1 MHTLLQGD
9 CIEVMRTMQ
18 ENSVDSLV
26 TDPPAGISFMGK
38 EWDDNKGGRDK
49 WIVWLTEVMQEA
61 YRVMKPGAHGLV
73 WALPRT
79 SHWTATALENAGF
92 EIRDRVSHIYGNGFP
107 KSLNV
112 GKAIDKAAGVK
123 RTDQEWYDKYHDGKT
138 RKKQEKGVTHVGF
151 SEKRA
156 AHNGNIRELPATDE
170 AKQWEGWGTALKPA
184 MEDWWLIRKPLSEKT
199 VAANVLKWG
208 TGALNIEGCRVE
220 TLDMVQIS
228 ASEGVPFGSNYEIGN
243 GRKYRSEPQGRFP
256 SHVIHDGSDEV
267 IKNFPQTTSGKLQ
280 EHHKTGN
287 SGLGIIQPRKQYKG
301 EWGGDS
307 GSASRF
313 FYCAKASSADR
324 EEGLEDSELYEAEGF
339 GDKDNGYNV
348 RTWIDRKD
356 GKGKVPVNAKRNPR
370 ANHHPTVKSTE
381 LMRYLCRLIT
391 PPNGI
396 VLDCFLG
403 SGSTGKGAIIEGFQ
417 FIGIEKDK
425 EYIAIAEKRIT
436 AKYLPL
442 FQEPPRQP
450 TQREPDKRDSAA
462 SQASFPPEFL
472 SDLEGLS

>member
-9 CIEVMRTMQ
+9 CIEVMRTMP

-49 WIVWLTEVMQEA
+49 WIAWLTEVMKEA

-79 SHWTATALENAGF
+79 SHWTGMALENAGF
-92 EIRDRVSHIYGNGFP
+92 EVRDRVAHIFGNGFP
-107 KSLNV
+107 KSQNV
-112 GKAIDKAAGVK
+112 GKAIDKSNNAEREVIGIYKTPDGRDYTKEK
-123 RTDQEWYDKYHDGKT
+123 RGTNGK
-138 RKKQEKGVTHVGF
+138 KSWAKSAGF
-151 SEKRA
+151 SDSIKKRQITKA
-156 AHNGNIRELPATDE
+156 ATDE

-208 TGALNIEGCRVE
+208 TGALNIDDCRIE
-220 TLDMVQIS
+220 TLDMVQVS
-228 ASEGVPFGSNYEIGN
+228 ASEGVPFGSNYEIGK
-243 GRKYRSEPQGRFP
+243 GRKYRAEPQGRFP
-256 SHVIHDGSDEV
+256 SHFIHDGSNEV
-267 IKNFPQTTSGKLQ
+267 ISNFPQTTSGKLQ

-287 SGLGIIQPRKQYKG
+287 AGLGIVQPRKKYNG

-313 FYCAKASSADR
+313 FYCAKASTSDR
-324 EEGLEDSELYEAEGF
+324 DEGLQI
-339 GDKDNGYNV
+339 DKNN
-348 RTWIDRKD
+348 
-356 GKGKVPVNAKRNPR
+356 
-370 ANHHPTVKSTE
+370 HPTVKSTE

-396 VLDCFLG
+396 ILDCFLG
-403 SGSTGKGAIIEGFQ
+403 SGSTGKGAVIEGFQ
-417 FIGIEKDK
+417 FIGIEKEK

-450 TQREPDKRDSAA
+450 TQREPDKRDSSP
-462 SQASFPPEFL
+462 SQAFSQPEFL